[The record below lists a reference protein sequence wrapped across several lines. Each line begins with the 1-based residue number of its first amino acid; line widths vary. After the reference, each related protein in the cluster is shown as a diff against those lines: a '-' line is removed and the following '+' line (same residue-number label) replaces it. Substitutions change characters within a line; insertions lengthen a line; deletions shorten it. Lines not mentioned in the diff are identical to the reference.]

1 MEYEHNEVRDVI
13 PNSKE
18 NMQNSKRSKG
28 KKVIQKTVVT
38 ACVFISILFLG
49 LAVIFINA
57 WVEKEKT
64 TDVNRYEEYL
74 GSQGTHSGSILIKSD
89 IFPDTIPESADVEEF
104 LYYYYNPWDPCFF
117 TYLVYTCDDEDYR
130 TEIKRLQSI
139 NSSPDYKVYGLT
151 GFPDKLCAV
160 NADNYGIIY
169 AMTQESEN
177 RIIYVEITA
186 CNNFTDI
193 DYENLIAKKY
203 LPYGFDMTHKEK

>member
-1 MEYEHNEVRDVI
+1 MKNEHNEVGDLI
-13 PNSKE
+13 PNCNEKILNSRI
-18 NMQNSKRSKG
+18 SKRKRL
-28 KKVIQKTVVT
+28 IQKIVLSVF
-38 ACVFISILFLG
+38 VFIGVSFLG
-49 LAVIFINA
+49 LVVFFINA

-64 TDVNRYEEYL
+64 TDINRYEEYL

-89 IFPDTIPESADVEEF
+89 IFPNTIPESADVEEF
-104 LYYYYNPWDPCFF
+104 LYYYYNPWDPCFL

-130 TEIKRLQSI
+130 TEMKRLKSI
-139 NSSPDYKVYGLT
+139 NSSPDYKVYSLT

-193 DYENLIAKKY
+193 DYEKLISNKY
-203 LPYGFDMTHKEK
+203 LPYGFDMTHK